1 MAERRS
7 AAGMERTRF
16 AAQRWRLIL
25 FAAASLIA
33 AVLLWDVIRALAMQ
47 LLAAVLLMLL
57 ALPLCRHLERRMPGG
72 VAAAVSLAML
82 LVAVVLALMLLVPP
96 VGGQIQ
102 TLMASLPGLVENLKG
117 YLSRF
122 TGWMEGRGIDLT
134 AIRDGL
140 FGRITEGAGGLVARA
155 MGMATTLI
163 GNLSKVLLSP
173 LMAFYLLRD
182 RRRIASWLT
191 LLLPVRHR
199 ARGVR
204 AAREMKRESAAFFRG
219 QLVLSLA
226 VGGMTTVGL
235 ALTGTPGWLLLGVLM
250 GVLELVPYIGPV
262 IAGVPAVLL
271 ALQGGWVRAVWTV
284 VVLVVIQEIE
294 GAVLSPRLVGGAT
307 DLHPMMVLLL
317 VSAGGMIGGALG
329 MVAVIPVVV
338 SVRGAIRGWRE

>member
-1 MAERRS
+1 
-7 AAGMERTRF
+7 MERTNV
-16 AAQRWRLIL
+16 AAHRWRLIS
-25 FAAASLIA
+25 FGAAVLIA
-33 AVLLWDVIRALAMQ
+33 AVLLRDVLRALGMQ
-47 LLAAVLLMLL
+47 LLAAALLMLL

-82 LVAVVLALMLLVPP
+82 LAAAVLVLMLLVPP
-96 VGGQIQ
+96 VVGQIH
-102 TLMASLPGLVENLKG
+102 TLMASLPGLVENMKG
-117 YLSRF
+117 HLTRF

-134 AIRDGL
+134 VMRDGL
-140 FGRITEGAGGLVARA
+140 FGRITEAAGGLVTRA
-155 MGMATTLI
+155 MGIATSLI

-182 RRRIASWLT
+182 RRRIAGWLT
-191 LLLPVRHR
+191 LLLPVQHR

-226 VGGMTTVGL
+226 VGGMTAVGL
-235 ALTGTPGWLLLGVLM
+235 MLTGTPGWLLLGVLM
-250 GVLELVPYIGPV
+250 GVLELMPYIGPV

-284 VVLVVIQEIE
+284 AVLVMIQEIE

-307 DLHPMMVLLL
+307 ALHPMMVLLL

-338 SVRGAIRGWRE
+338 SVRGALRGWRE